1 MRIGETDI
9 RPPGPERTQHCI
21 VDNNIIRGD
30 GRLFPGAIG
39 VWIGQSGD
47 NQVTHND
54 ISDTYY
60 TGISVGWT
68 LGLRAEPGPA

>member
-1 MRIGETDI
+1 
-9 RPPGPERTQHCI
+9 
-21 VDNNIIRGD
+21 VDNNIIHSG
-30 GRLFPGAIG
+30 GRIFAGAVG

-54 ISDTYY
+54 ISDFRY

-68 LGLRAEPGPA
+68 WGYGASLACATPSSSTISTTSAGAC